1 MIAGTLISI
10 QEKKTAKG
18 NPYAI
23 LKFVDLS
30 SMFEL
35 FIFSEKLIE
44 NRINLIVGNSFL
56 IKVKKDKN
64 NKDGIERINLDN
76 IFLISNLKN
85 KNIEKVTF
93 KITNINSLSLIRDR
107 LNKKGSAEVNI
118 IYEDKSSAIYSFNL
132 NSRLKVLQKDI
143 EFLENNHIKT
153 YF

>member
-23 LKFVDLS
+23 VKFVDLG

-35 FIFSEKLIE
+35 FIFSEKLVV
-44 NRINLIVGNSFL
+44 NRTNLLVGNSFL
-56 IKVKKDKN
+56 IKVKKET
-64 NKDGIERINLDN
+64 NKDSIERINLDN
-76 IFLISNLKN
+76 IFLIDDLKN

-93 KITNINSLSLIRDR
+93 KTNNLNSLSLIKDR
-107 LNKKGSAEVNI
+107 LKQKGSSEVSI
-118 IYEDKSSAIYSFNL
+118 IFEDKSSAVYSFTL
-132 NSRLKVLQKDI
+132 NSGLRVLQKDI
-143 EFLENNHIKT
+143 EFLENNQIKT